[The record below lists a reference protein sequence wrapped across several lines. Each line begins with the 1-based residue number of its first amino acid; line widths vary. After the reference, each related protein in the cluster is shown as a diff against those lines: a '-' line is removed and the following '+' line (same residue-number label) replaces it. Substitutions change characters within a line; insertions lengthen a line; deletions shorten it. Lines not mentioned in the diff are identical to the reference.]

1 MTLPTPSPHVPIEK
15 ALENLSVQATV
26 VCEACSHFDKWET
39 QGHLHSDEAIIAVTQ
54 AFRAIQDEV
63 KYAYDKSRDPS
74 DDSPMQEIQS
84 VSHIL
89 GQIAH
94 HPTKLINELEGNN

>member
-1 MTLPTPSPHVPIEK
+1 MVSNGIDTNGGDTMTISTPSRQGAIEN
-15 ALENLSVQATV
+15 ALEDLSVQATV
-26 VCEACSHFDKWET
+26 ACEACSHFDKWET

-74 DDSPMQEIQS
+74 DDSPM
-84 VSHIL
+84 
-89 GQIAH
+89 
-94 HPTKLINELEGNN
+94 